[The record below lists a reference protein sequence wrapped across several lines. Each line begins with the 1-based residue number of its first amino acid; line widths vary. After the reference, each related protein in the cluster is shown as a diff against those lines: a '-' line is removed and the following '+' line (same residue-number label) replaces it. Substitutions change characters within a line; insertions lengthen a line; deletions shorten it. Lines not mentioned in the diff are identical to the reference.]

1 MGKDFGSFFSALITL
16 IILSMFFTEDD
27 DFYR

>member
-1 MGKDFGSFFSALITL
+1 MGKDFGSFFSSLITL
-16 IILSMFFTEDD
+16 ILLSIFFTEDD